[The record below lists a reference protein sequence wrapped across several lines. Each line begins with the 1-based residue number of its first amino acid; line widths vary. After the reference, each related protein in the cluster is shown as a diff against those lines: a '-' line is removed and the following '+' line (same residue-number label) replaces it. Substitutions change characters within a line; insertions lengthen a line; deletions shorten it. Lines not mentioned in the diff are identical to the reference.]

1 MKNKIKSGFLR
12 EYCKEKMVRKK
23 YKIFLT
29 DSEVDRFE
37 GIVQNAF
44 ELPRETKDQRL
55 LNWIQDQI
63 EAISEGKD
71 IFDE

>member
-1 MKNKIKSGFLR
+1 
-12 EYCKEKMVRKK
+12 MVRKE

-55 LNWIQDQI
+55 LNWMQAQI
-63 EAISEGKD
+63 EAISEEKD